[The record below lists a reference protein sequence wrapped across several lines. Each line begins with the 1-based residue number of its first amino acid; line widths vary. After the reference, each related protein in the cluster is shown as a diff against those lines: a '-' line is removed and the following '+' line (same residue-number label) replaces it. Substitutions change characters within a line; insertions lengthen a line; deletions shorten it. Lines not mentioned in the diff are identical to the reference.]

1 MLTECIN
8 VWNLLLQS
16 TGIWQWTFL
25 SLMFSIYLAVHISL
39 ACILQMWQSAFL
51 SLIFCRCDSA
61 HIFHWLFSW
70 CGNAHFFHW
79 YFLYIAMHSS
89 SADFLQM
96 WQCTFLSL
104 IFSLYCSAHFFSWY
118 SADVAVYIS
127 YTGVIQMWQHT
138 FVSLIFSRSKQIQIS
153 IGQCLHT
160 CEMEMTNA
168 DFSNV
173 SQTV

>member
-1 MLTECIN
+1 MRYRACSQDDLKHELVHFKPDVMLTECIN

-39 ACILQMWQSAFL
+39 ACILQMWQCTYLPLIVFL
-51 SLIFCRCDSA
+51 V
-61 HIFHWLFSW
+61 
-70 CGNAHFFHW
+70 
-79 YFLYIAMHSS
+79 
-89 SADFLQM
+89 

-104 IFSLYCSAHFFSWY
+104 IFSLYCSAQFFSWF